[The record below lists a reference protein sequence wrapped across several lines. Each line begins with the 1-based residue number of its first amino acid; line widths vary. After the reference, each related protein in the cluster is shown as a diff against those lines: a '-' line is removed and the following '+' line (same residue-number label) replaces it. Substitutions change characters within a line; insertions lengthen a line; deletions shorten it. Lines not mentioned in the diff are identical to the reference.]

1 VITPQPAKILWA
13 QDEAA
18 SKYEAAGSLTANFIA
33 SGTGPAIQL
42 AGVAGFQKIPIA
54 SDAGAD
60 AHAAAPALIDDGR
73 ILYFPDDTPAWCAFT
88 LSDGKNVNAF
98 VYARE
103 NAKPSVSTV
112 NAPLSPEEIDRLI
125 MEGTPPANN
134 LGNLLDV
141 LEPHLELNDFD
152 APVVNWQ

>member
-1 VITPQPAKILWA
+1 MAAGERRRTSLKLLLKEKKIPANFAVPCIVRPE
-13 QDEAA
+13 DEAVELSLA
-18 SKYEAAGSLTANFIA
+18 ENIIRVAMHPIDQFAAFA
-33 SGTGPAIQL
+33 
-42 AGVAGFQKIPIA
+42 
-54 SDAGAD
+54 
-60 AHAAAPALIDDGR
+60 ALIDDGR